1 MQVVYMGPVE
11 LPEKNHP
18 KKIKNKISFKH
29 SDMKPEQSKQEG
41 QKMGQIKN
49 VFEGVII
56 NFCLFT

>member
-1 MQVVYMGPVE
+1 MGPVE